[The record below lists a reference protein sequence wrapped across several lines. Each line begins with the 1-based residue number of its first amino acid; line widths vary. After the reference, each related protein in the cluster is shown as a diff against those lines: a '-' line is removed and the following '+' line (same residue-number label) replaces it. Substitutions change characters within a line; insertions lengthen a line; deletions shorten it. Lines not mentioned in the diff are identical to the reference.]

1 MLVMTQRTRLP
12 LLILLDK
19 SVAKK
24 TGYIVKKEIVS
35 SQVNAAPSSVLE
47 WVDSPNVYAA
57 ARAERARYVRGF
69 FSNLFGRKSSD
80 AAAPNAD
87 GLAPLGMT
95 A

>member
-1 MLVMTQRTRLP
+1 M
-12 LLILLDK
+12 K
-19 SVAKK
+19 SKV
-24 TGYIVKKEIVS
+24 VS
-35 SQVNAAPSSVLE
+35 TEVNAAPSSVLE

-57 ARAERARYVRGF
+57 ARAERARYLRGMF
-69 FSNLFGRKSSD
+69 NRVFGRQPSD